1 MGRTGR
7 THRSMYEGKFDP
19 TGSSTLPL
27 RLRKTGGGKNRKM
40 AVVSGMWIHP
50 RVWQQRK
57 DKINQ
62 SREND

>member
-7 THRSMYEGKFDP
+7 TDRSMYEGKFDP

-40 AVVSGMWIHP
+40 AMVEWDVDP
-50 RVWQQRK
+50 PTRVAAKKGQNKSEQGK
-57 DKINQ
+57 
-62 SREND
+62 